1 MNHVFK
7 SELMQKDRVITE
19 KSQEIDAQYKEKEAL
34 RKLSENEAEMA
45 CLQHNLSCGDGP
57 SGGKKK
63 IRR

>member
-1 MNHVFK
+1 
-7 SELMQKDRVITE
+7 VITE